1 MDSKEIKIPY
11 SHVDIAGSAGWYP
24 KPVTAAPLP
33 SFYLKYVQS
42 RL

>member
-11 SHVDIAGSAGWYP
+11 SHVDIADSAGWYP